1 MKTKSKNKKLRIALG
16 ICIPLIIIIAA
27 ALAVVM
33 KYGPTFGFYLVPPS
47 AERYGKDALATIGK
61 NGIYSESYEWKSTY
75 EECLKM
81 IENAESYEDTY
92 PAIKKALSVCGGK
105 HSMLMTKS
113 ESQDTTESYDEVL
126 PTVSLDGDIAIIKL
140 PDFLVTAEDFLV
152 TAEAGQKYAK
162 VAEDFI
168 HENRDKIKGVVLDL
182 RGNIGGDMGP
192 MATAVSSLLPDGE
205 LVYYHYRSYDI
216 PVTLKNGVVSNAGTG
231 GRSLYPEEKLNVPV
245 AILTDDMTASSG
257 EALTLCFRGLENT
270 RTFGAP
276 TAGYTS
282 VNMLYN
288 MYDGA
293 QMYLTVAFDKAR
305 TGEIFKET
313 PIEPDVAT
321 DSPLEAALE
330 WLRS

>member
-47 AERYGKDALATIGK
+47 AETYGKNALSTIDK
-61 NGIYSESYEWKSTY
+61 NGIFAGNDEWKSTY
-75 EECLKM
+75 NECLKM
-81 IENAESYEDTY
+81 IENAKSYDDTY
-92 PAIKKALSVCGGK
+92 DAIRKALSVGGGK

-140 PDFLVTAEDFLV
+140 PDFLG

-168 HENRDKIKGVVLDL
+168 HENRDKIKGVMLDL
-182 RGNIGGDMGP
+182 RGNTGGDMGP

-205 LVYYHYRSYDI
+205 LVYYHYRSYDV

-231 GRSLYPEEKLNVPV
+231 GKSLYPEEKLNVPV

-257 EALTLCFRGLENT
+257 EALTLCFRGLERT

-330 WLRS
+330 WLRG

>member
-1 MKTKSKNKKLRIALG
+1 MKSNKRKSRKLRIALG
-16 ICIPLIIIIAA
+16 ICIPLALIIAA
-27 ALAVVM
+27 ALAVVA
-33 KYGPTFGFYLVPPS
+33 KYGPDFGLYLVPPS

-61 NGIYSESYEWKSTY
+61 NGIYSGSDEWKSTY

-81 IENAESYEDTY
+81 IENAKSYEDTY

-113 ESQDTTESYDEVL
+113 ESQSTSDSYDEVL
-126 PTVSLDGDIAIIKL
+126 PTVSLNGDIAVIKL
-140 PDFLVTAEDFLV
+140 PDFLG
-152 TAEAGQKYAK
+152 TAEAGRKYAK

-168 HENRDKIKGVVLDL
+168 HENRDKINGVVLDL
-182 RGNIGGDMGP
+182 RGNTGGDMGP

-205 LVYYHYRSYDI
+205 LMYYHYRSYDV
-216 PVTLKNGVVSNAGTG
+216 PVTLKDGVISNAGTG
-231 GRSLYPEEKLNVPV
+231 GKSLYPDEKLKVPV
-245 AILTDDMTASSG
+245 AILTDGMTASSG
-257 EALTLCFRGLENT
+257 EALTLCFRGLENVK
-270 RTFGAP
+270 TFGAP

-282 VNMLYN
+282 VNMLYSL
-288 MYDGA
+288 YDGA

-313 PIEPDVAT
+313 SIEPDVAT

>member
-47 AERYGKDALATIGK
+47 AETYGKNALSTIDK
-61 NGIYSESYEWKSTY
+61 NGIFAGNDEWKSTY
-75 EECLKM
+75 NECLKM
-81 IENAESYEDTY
+81 IENAKNYDDTY
-92 PAIKKALSVCGGK
+92 DAIRKALSVGGGK

-140 PDFLVTAEDFLV
+140 PDFLG

-182 RGNIGGDMGP
+182 RGNTGGDMGP

-205 LVYYHYRSYDI
+205 LVYYHYRSYDV

-231 GRSLYPEEKLNVPV
+231 GKSLYPEEKLNVPV

-313 PIEPDVAT
+313 SIEPDVAT

-330 WLRS
+330 WLRG

>member
-27 ALAVVM
+27 VLAVVM

-47 AERYGKDALATIGK
+47 AETYGKNALSTIDK
-61 NGIYSESYEWKSTY
+61 NGIFAGNDEWKSTY
-75 EECLKM
+75 NECLKM
-81 IENAESYEDTY
+81 IENAKSYDNTY
-92 PAIKKALSVCGGK
+92 DAIRKALSVGGGK

-140 PDFLVTAEDFLV
+140 PDFLG

-162 VAEDFI
+162 IAEDFI

-182 RGNIGGDMGP
+182 RGNTGGDMGP

-205 LVYYHYRSYDI
+205 LVYYHYRSYDV

-231 GRSLYPEEKLNVPV
+231 GKSLYPEEKLNVPV

-257 EALTLCFRGLENT
+257 EALTLCFRGLERT

-313 PIEPDVAT
+313 SIEPDVAT

-330 WLRS
+330 WLRG

>member
-1 MKTKSKNKKLRIALG
+1 MKSNKRKSRKLRIALG
-16 ICIPLIIIIAA
+16 ICIPLALIIAA
-27 ALAVVM
+27 TLTVVA
-33 KYGPTFGFYLVPPS
+33 KYGPDFGLYLVPPS

-61 NGIYSESYEWKSTY
+61 NGIYSGSDEWKSTY

-113 ESQDTTESYDEVL
+113 ESQSTSDSYDEVL
-126 PTVSLDGDIAIIKL
+126 PTVSLNGDIAVIKL
-140 PDFLVTAEDFLV
+140 PDFLG
-152 TAEAGQKYAK
+152 TAEAGRKYAK

-182 RGNIGGDMGP
+182 RGNTGGDMGP

-205 LVYYHYRSYDI
+205 LMYYHYRSYDV
-216 PVTLKNGVVSNAGTG
+216 PVTLKDGVISNAGTG
-231 GRSLYPEEKLNVPV
+231 GKSLYPDEKLKVPV
-245 AILTDDMTASSG
+245 AILTDGMTASSG
-257 EALTLCFRGLENT
+257 EALTLCFRGLENVK
-270 RTFGAP
+270 TFGAP

-282 VNMLYN
+282 VNMLYSL
-288 MYDGA
+288 YDGA
-293 QMYLTVAFDKAR
+293 QLYLTVAFDKAR

-313 PIEPDVAT
+313 SIEPDVAT
-321 DSPLEAALE
+321 DFPLEAALE

>member
-33 KYGPTFGFYLVPPS
+33 KYGSTFGFYLVPPS
-47 AERYGKDALATIGK
+47 AETYGKNALSTIDK
-61 NGIYSESYEWKSTY
+61 NGIFAGNDEWKSTY
-75 EECLKM
+75 NECLKM
-81 IENAESYEDTY
+81 IENAKSYDDTY
-92 PAIKKALSVCGGK
+92 DAIRKALSVGGGK

-113 ESQDTTESYDEVL
+113 ESQNTTESYDEVL

-140 PDFLVTAEDFLV
+140 PDFLG

-162 VAEDFI
+162 VAEGFI

-182 RGNIGGDMGP
+182 RGNTGGDMGP

-205 LVYYHYRSYDI
+205 LVYYHYRSYDV

-231 GRSLYPEEKLNVPV
+231 GKSLYPEEKLNVPV

-313 PIEPDVAT
+313 SIEPDVAT

-330 WLRS
+330 WLRG

>member
-1 MKTKSKNKKLRIALG
+1 MKSNKRNNRKLRIALG
-16 ICIPLIIIIAA
+16 ICIPLALIIAA
-27 ALAVVM
+27 TLTVVA
-33 KYGPTFGFYLVPPS
+33 KYGPDFGLYLVPPS

-61 NGIYSESYEWKSTY
+61 SGIYSGSDEWKSTY

-105 HSMLMTKS
+105 HSILMTKS
-113 ESQDTTESYDEVL
+113 ESQSTSDSYDEVL
-126 PTVSLDGDIAIIKL
+126 PTVSLNGDIAVIKL
-140 PDFLVTAEDFLV
+140 PDFLG
-152 TAEAGQKYAK
+152 TAEAGRKYAK

-168 HENRDKIKGVVLDL
+168 HENRDKINGVVLDL
-182 RGNIGGDMGP
+182 RGNTGGDMGP

-205 LVYYHYRSYDI
+205 LMYYHYRSYDV
-216 PVTLKNGVVSNAGTG
+216 PVTLKDGVISNAGTG
-231 GRSLYPEEKLNVPV
+231 GKSLYPDEKLKVPV

-257 EALTLCFRGLENT
+257 EALTLCFRGLENVK
-270 RTFGAP
+270 TFGAP

-282 VNMLYN
+282 VNMLYSL
-288 MYDGA
+288 YDGA

-313 PIEPDVAT
+313 SIEPDVAT

>member
-1 MKTKSKNKKLRIALG
+1 MKSNKRKSRKLRIALG
-16 ICIPLIIIIAA
+16 ICIPLALIIAA
-27 ALAVVM
+27 TLTVVA
-33 KYGPTFGFYLVPPS
+33 KYGPDFGLYLVPPS

-61 NGIYSESYEWKSTY
+61 NGIYSGSDEWKSTY

-105 HSMLMTKS
+105 HSILMTKS
-113 ESQDTTESYDEVL
+113 ESQSTSDSYDEVL
-126 PTVSLDGDIAIIKL
+126 PTVSLNGDIAVIKL
-140 PDFLVTAEDFLV
+140 PDFLG
-152 TAEAGQKYAK
+152 TAEAGRKYAK

-168 HENRDKIKGVVLDL
+168 HENRDKINGVVLDL
-182 RGNIGGDMGP
+182 RGNTGGDMGP

-205 LVYYHYRSYDI
+205 LMYYHYRSYDV
-216 PVTLKNGVVSNAGTG
+216 PVTLKDGVISNAGTG
-231 GRSLYPEEKLNVPV
+231 GKSLYPDEKLKVPV
-245 AILTDDMTASSG
+245 AILTDGMTASSG
-257 EALTLCFRGLENT
+257 EALTLCFRGLENVK
-270 RTFGAP
+270 TFGAP

-282 VNMLYN
+282 VNMLYSL
-288 MYDGA
+288 YDGA

-313 PIEPDVAT
+313 SIEPDVAT

>member
-47 AERYGKDALATIGK
+47 AETYGKNALSTIDK
-61 NGIYSESYEWKSTY
+61 NGIFAGNDEWKNTY
-75 EECLKM
+75 NECLKM
-81 IENAESYEDTY
+81 IENAKSYDDTY
-92 PAIKKALSVCGGK
+92 DAIRKALSVGGGK

-140 PDFLVTAEDFLV
+140 PDFLG

-182 RGNIGGDMGP
+182 RGNTGGDMGP

-205 LVYYHYRSYDI
+205 LVYYHYRSYDV

-231 GRSLYPEEKLNVPV
+231 GKSLYPEEKLNVPV

-257 EALTLCFRGLENT
+257 EALTLCFRGLERT

-330 WLRS
+330 WLRG

>member
-1 MKTKSKNKKLRIALG
+1 MKSNKRKSRKLRIALG
-16 ICIPLIIIIAA
+16 ICIPLALIIAA
-27 ALAVVM
+27 ALTVVA
-33 KYGPTFGFYLVPPS
+33 KYGPDFGLYLVPPS
-47 AERYGKDALATIGK
+47 AERYGKDTLATIGK
-61 NGIYSESYEWKSTY
+61 NGIYSGSDEWKSTY

-81 IENAESYEDTY
+81 IENVESYEDTY

-113 ESQDTTESYDEVL
+113 ESQSTSDSYDEVL

-140 PDFLVTAEDFLV
+140 PDFLG
-152 TAEAGQKYAK
+152 TAEAGRKYAK

-182 RGNIGGDMGP
+182 RGNTGGDMGP

-205 LVYYHYRSYDI
+205 LMYYHYRSYDI

-231 GRSLYPEEKLNVPV
+231 GKSLYPDEKLKVPV
-245 AILTDDMTASSG
+245 AILTDGMTASSG

-282 VNMLYN
+282 VNMLYSL
-288 MYDGA
+288 YDGA

-313 PIEPDVAT
+313 SIEPDVAT
-321 DSPLEAALE
+321 DFPLEAALE

>member
-1 MKTKSKNKKLRIALG
+1 MKSNKRKSRKLRIALG
-16 ICIPLIIIIAA
+16 ICIPLALIIAA
-27 ALAVVM
+27 ALTVVA
-33 KYGPTFGFYLVPPS
+33 KYGPDFGLYLVPSS

-61 NGIYSESYEWKSTY
+61 NGIYSGSDEWKSTY

-92 PAIKKALSVCGGK
+92 PAIKKALSVGGGK

-113 ESQDTTESYDEVL
+113 ESQSTSDSYDEVL
-126 PTVSLDGDIAIIKL
+126 PTVSLNGDIAVIKL
-140 PDFLVTAEDFLV
+140 PDFLG
-152 TAEAGQKYAK
+152 TAEAGRKYAK

-168 HENRDKIKGVVLDL
+168 HENRDKVNGVVLDL
-182 RGNIGGDMGP
+182 RGNTGGDMGP
-192 MATAVSSLLPDGE
+192 MATAVSSLLPDDE
-205 LVYYHYRSYDI
+205 LMYYHYRSYDV
-216 PVTLKNGVVSNAGTG
+216 PVTLKDGVISNAGTG
-231 GRSLYPEEKLNVPV
+231 GKSLYPDEKLKVPV

-257 EALTLCFRGLENT
+257 EALTLCFRGLENVK
-270 RTFGAP
+270 TFGAP

-282 VNMLYN
+282 VNMLYSL
-288 MYDGA
+288 YDGA

-313 PIEPDVAT
+313 SIEPDVAT

>member
-61 NGIYSESYEWKSTY
+61 NGIYSGSDEWKSTY

-113 ESQDTTESYDEVL
+113 ESQSTSDSYDEVL
-126 PTVSLDGDIAIIKL
+126 PTVSLNGDIAVIKL
-140 PDFLVTAEDFLV
+140 PDFLG
-152 TAEAGQKYAK
+152 TAEAGRKYAK

-168 HENRDKIKGVVLDL
+168 HENRDKINGVVLDL
-182 RGNIGGDMGP
+182 RGNTGGDMGP

-205 LVYYHYRSYDI
+205 LMYYHYRSYDV
-216 PVTLKNGVVSNAGTG
+216 PVTLKDGVISNAGTG
-231 GRSLYPEEKLNVPV
+231 GKSLYPDEKLKVPV

-257 EALTLCFRGLENT
+257 EALTLCFRGLENVK
-270 RTFGAP
+270 TFGAP

-282 VNMLYN
+282 VNMLYSL
-288 MYDGA
+288 YDGA

-313 PIEPDVAT
+313 SIEPDVAT

>member
-47 AERYGKDALATIGK
+47 AETYGKNALSTIDK
-61 NGIYSESYEWKSTY
+61 NGIFAGNDEWKNTY
-75 EECLKM
+75 NECLKM
-81 IENAESYEDTY
+81 IENAKSYDDTY
-92 PAIKKALSVCGGK
+92 DAIRKALSVGGGK

-140 PDFLVTAEDFLV
+140 PDFLG

-182 RGNIGGDMGP
+182 RGNTGGDMGP

-205 LVYYHYRSYDI
+205 LVDYHYRSYDV

-231 GRSLYPEEKLNVPV
+231 GKSLYPDEKLNVPV

-313 PIEPDVAT
+313 SIEPDVAT

-330 WLRS
+330 WLRG

>member
-1 MKTKSKNKKLRIALG
+1 MKSNKRKSRKLRIALG
-16 ICIPLIIIIAA
+16 ICIPLALIIAA
-27 ALAVVM
+27 ALTVFA
-33 KYGPTFGFYLVPPS
+33 KYGPDFGLYLVPPS

-61 NGIYSESYEWKSTY
+61 NGIYSGSDEWKSTY

-113 ESQDTTESYDEVL
+113 ESQSTSDSYDEVL
-126 PTVSLDGDIAIIKL
+126 PTVSLNGDIAVIKL
-140 PDFLVTAEDFLV
+140 PDFLG
-152 TAEAGQKYAK
+152 TAEAGRKYAK

-182 RGNIGGDMGP
+182 RGNTGGDMGP

-205 LVYYHYRSYDI
+205 LMYYHYHSYDV
-216 PVTLKNGVVSNAGTG
+216 PVTLKDGVISNAGTG
-231 GRSLYPEEKLNVPV
+231 GKSLYPDEKLKVPV
-245 AILTDDMTASSG
+245 AILTDGMTASSG
-257 EALTLCFRGLENT
+257 EALTLCFRGLENVK
-270 RTFGAP
+270 TFGAP
-276 TAGYTS
+276 TTGYTS
-282 VNMLYN
+282 VNMLYSL
-288 MYDGA
+288 YDGA

-305 TGEIFKET
+305 TGEVFEET
-313 PIEPDVAT
+313 RIEPDVVT

>member
-47 AERYGKDALATIGK
+47 AETYGKNALSTIDK
-61 NGIYSESYEWKSTY
+61 NGIFAGNDEWKSTY
-75 EECLKM
+75 NECLKM
-81 IENAESYEDTY
+81 IENAKSYDDTY
-92 PAIKKALSVCGGK
+92 DAIRKALSVGGGK

-140 PDFLVTAEDFLV
+140 PDFLG

-182 RGNIGGDMGP
+182 RGNTGGDMGP

-205 LVYYHYRSYDI
+205 LVYYHYRSYDV

-231 GRSLYPEEKLNVPV
+231 GKSLYPDEKLNVPV
-245 AILTDDMTASSG
+245 AILTADMTASSG

-313 PIEPDVAT
+313 SIEPDVAT

-330 WLRS
+330 WLRG

>member
-1 MKTKSKNKKLRIALG
+1 MKSNKRKSRKLRIALG
-16 ICIPLIIIIAA
+16 ICIPLALIIAA
-27 ALAVVM
+27 ALTVVA
-33 KYGPTFGFYLVPPS
+33 KYGPDFGLYLVPPS

-61 NGIYSESYEWKSTY
+61 NGIYSGSDEWKSTY

-81 IENAESYEDTY
+81 LENAESYEDTY
-92 PAIKKALSVCGGK
+92 PAIKKALSVGGGK

-113 ESQDTTESYDEVL
+113 ESQSTSDSYDEVL
-126 PTVSLDGDIAIIKL
+126 PTVSLNGDIAVIKL
-140 PDFLVTAEDFLV
+140 PDFLG
-152 TAEAGQKYAK
+152 TAEAGRKYAK

-168 HENRDKIKGVVLDL
+168 HENRDKVNGVVLDL
-182 RGNIGGDMGP
+182 RGNTGGDMGP

-205 LVYYHYRSYDI
+205 LMYYHYRSYDV
-216 PVTLKNGVVSNAGTG
+216 PVTLKDGVISNAGTG
-231 GRSLYPEEKLNVPV
+231 GKSLYPDEKLKVPV

-293 QMYLTVAFDKAR
+293 QLYLTVAFDKAR

-313 PIEPDVAT
+313 SIEPDVAT

>member
-47 AERYGKDALATIGK
+47 AETYGKNALSIIDK
-61 NGIYSESYEWKSTY
+61 NGIFAGNDEWKSTY
-75 EECLKM
+75 NECLKM
-81 IENAESYEDTY
+81 IENAKSYDNTY
-92 PAIKKALSVCGGK
+92 DAIRKALSVGGGK

-126 PTVSLDGDIAIIKL
+126 PTVSLDSDIAIIKL
-140 PDFLVTAEDFLV
+140 PDFLG

-182 RGNIGGDMGP
+182 RGNTGGDMGP

-205 LVYYHYRSYDI
+205 LFYYHYRRYDV

-231 GRSLYPEEKLNVPV
+231 GKSLYPEEKLNVPV

>member
-1 MKTKSKNKKLRIALG
+1 MKSNKRKSRKLRIALG
-16 ICIPLIIIIAA
+16 ICIPLALIIAA
-27 ALAVVM
+27 ALTVFA
-33 KYGPTFGFYLVPPS
+33 KYGPDFGLYLVPPS

-61 NGIYSESYEWKSTY
+61 NGIYSGSDEWKSTY

-113 ESQDTTESYDEVL
+113 ESQSTSDSYDEVL
-126 PTVSLDGDIAIIKL
+126 PTVSLNGDIAVIKL
-140 PDFLVTAEDFLV
+140 PDFLG
-152 TAEAGQKYAK
+152 TAEAGRKYAK

-168 HENRDKIKGVVLDL
+168 HENRDKINGVVLDL
-182 RGNIGGDMGP
+182 RGNTGGDMGP

-205 LVYYHYRSYDI
+205 LMYYHYRSYDV
-216 PVTLKNGVVSNAGTG
+216 PVTLKDGVISNAGTG
-231 GRSLYPEEKLNVPV
+231 GKSLYPDEKLKVPV
-245 AILTDDMTASSG
+245 AILTDGMTASSG
-257 EALTLCFRGLENT
+257 EALTLCFRGLENVK
-270 RTFGAP
+270 TFGAP

-282 VNMLYN
+282 VNMLYSL
-288 MYDGA
+288 YDGA
-293 QMYLTVAFDKAR
+293 QLYLTVAFDKAC

-313 PIEPDVAT
+313 SIEPDVAT

>member
-1 MKTKSKNKKLRIALG
+1 MKSNKRKSRKLRIALG
-16 ICIPLIIIIAA
+16 ICIPLALIIAA
-27 ALAVVM
+27 TLTVFA
-33 KYGPTFGFYLVPPS
+33 KYGPDFGLYLVPPS

-61 NGIYSESYEWKSTY
+61 NGIYSGSDEWKSTY

-113 ESQDTTESYDEVL
+113 ESQSTSDSYDEVL
-126 PTVSLDGDIAIIKL
+126 PTVSLNGDIAVIKL
-140 PDFLVTAEDFLV
+140 PDFLG
-152 TAEAGQKYAK
+152 TAEAGRKYAK

-182 RGNIGGDMGP
+182 RGNTGGDMGP

-205 LVYYHYRSYDI
+205 LMYYHYRSYDV
-216 PVTLKNGVVSNAGTG
+216 PVTLKDGVISNAGTG
-231 GRSLYPEEKLNVPV
+231 GKSLYPDEKLKVPV
-245 AILTDDMTASSG
+245 AILTDGMTASSG
-257 EALTLCFRGLENT
+257 EALTLCFRGLENVK
-270 RTFGAP
+270 TFGTP

-282 VNMLYN
+282 VNMLYSL
-288 MYDGA
+288 YDGA

-313 PIEPDVAT
+313 SIEPDVAT

>member
-1 MKTKSKNKKLRIALG
+1 MKSNKRKSRKLRIALG
-16 ICIPLIIIIAA
+16 ICIPLALIIAA
-27 ALAVVM
+27 ALTVVA
-33 KYGPTFGFYLVPPS
+33 KYGPDFGLYLVPPS

-61 NGIYSESYEWKSTY
+61 NGIYSGSDEWKRTY

-105 HSMLMTKS
+105 HSILMTKS
-113 ESQDTTESYDEVL
+113 ESQSTSDSYDEVL
-126 PTVSLDGDIAIIKL
+126 PTVSLNGDIAVIKL
-140 PDFLVTAEDFLV
+140 PDFLG
-152 TAEAGQKYAK
+152 TAEAGRKYAK

-168 HENRDKIKGVVLDL
+168 HENRDKINGVVLDL
-182 RGNIGGDMGP
+182 RGNTGGDMGP

-205 LVYYHYRSYDI
+205 LMYYHYRSYDV
-216 PVTLKNGVVSNAGTG
+216 PVTLKDGVISNAGTG
-231 GRSLYPEEKLNVPV
+231 GKSLYPDEKLKVPV

-257 EALTLCFRGLENT
+257 EALTLCFRGLENVK
-270 RTFGAP
+270 TFGAP

-282 VNMLYN
+282 VNMLYSL
-288 MYDGA
+288 YDGA

-313 PIEPDVAT
+313 SIEPDVAT

>member
-47 AERYGKDALATIGK
+47 AETYGKNALSTIDK
-61 NGIYSESYEWKSTY
+61 NGIFAGNDEWKSTY
-75 EECLKM
+75 NECLKM
-81 IENAESYEDTY
+81 IENAKSYDDTY
-92 PAIKKALSVCGGK
+92 DAIRKALSVGGGK

-140 PDFLVTAEDFLV
+140 PDFLG

-182 RGNIGGDMGP
+182 RGNTGGDMGP

-205 LVYYHYRSYDI
+205 LVYYHYRSYDV

-231 GRSLYPEEKLNVPV
+231 GKSLYPEEKLNVPV

-313 PIEPDVAT
+313 SIEPDVAT
-321 DSPLEAALE
+321 DSPLDAALE
-330 WLRS
+330 WLRG

>member
-1 MKTKSKNKKLRIALG
+1 MKSNKRNNRKLRIALG
-16 ICIPLIIIIAA
+16 ICIPLALIIAA
-27 ALAVVM
+27 TLTVVA
-33 KYGPTFGFYLVPPS
+33 KYGPDFGLYLVPPS

-61 NGIYSESYEWKSTY
+61 NGIYSGSDEWKSTY

-105 HSMLMTKS
+105 HSILMTKS
-113 ESQDTTESYDEVL
+113 ESQSTSDSYDEVL
-126 PTVSLDGDIAIIKL
+126 PTVSLNGDIAVIKL
-140 PDFLVTAEDFLV
+140 PDFLG
-152 TAEAGQKYAK
+152 TAEAGRKYAK

-168 HENRDKIKGVVLDL
+168 HENRDKINGVVLDL
-182 RGNIGGDMGP
+182 RGNTGGDMGP

-205 LVYYHYRSYDI
+205 LMYYHYRSYDV
-216 PVTLKNGVVSNAGTG
+216 PVTLKDGVISNAGTG
-231 GRSLYPEEKLNVPV
+231 GKSLYPDEKLKVPV

-257 EALTLCFRGLENT
+257 EALTLCFRGLENVK
-270 RTFGAP
+270 TFGAP

-282 VNMLYN
+282 VNMLYSL
-288 MYDGA
+288 YDGA

-313 PIEPDVAT
+313 SIEPDVAT
-321 DSPLEAALE
+321 DSPLEATLE

>member
-1 MKTKSKNKKLRIALG
+1 MKSNKRKNRKLRIALG
-16 ICIPLIIIIAA
+16 ICIPLALIIAA
-27 ALAVVM
+27 TLTVVA
-33 KYGPTFGFYLVPPS
+33 KYGPDFGLYLVPPS

-61 NGIYSESYEWKSTY
+61 NGIYSGIDEWKSTY
-75 EECLKM
+75 EECLEM

-113 ESQDTTESYDEVL
+113 ESQSTSDSYDEVL
-126 PTVSLDGDIAIIKL
+126 PTVSLNGDIAVIKL
-140 PDFLVTAEDFLV
+140 PDFLG
-152 TAEAGQKYAK
+152 TAEAGRKYAK

-182 RGNIGGDMGP
+182 RGNTGGDMGP

-205 LVYYHYRSYDI
+205 LMYYHYRSYDV
-216 PVTLKNGVVSNAGTG
+216 PVTLKDGVISNAGTG
-231 GRSLYPEEKLNVPV
+231 GKSLYPDEKLKVPV

-257 EALTLCFRGLENT
+257 EALTLCFRGLENVK
-270 RTFGAP
+270 TFGAP

-282 VNMLYN
+282 VNMLYSL
-288 MYDGA
+288 YDGA
-293 QMYLTVAFDKAR
+293 QLYLTVAFDKAR

-313 PIEPDVAT
+313 SIEPDVAT

>member
-47 AERYGKDALATIGK
+47 AETYGKNALSTIDK
-61 NGIYSESYEWKSTY
+61 NGIFAGNDEWKSTY
-75 EECLKM
+75 NECLKM
-81 IENAESYEDTY
+81 IENAKSYDNTY
-92 PAIKKALSVCGGK
+92 DAIRKALSVGGGK

-140 PDFLVTAEDFLV
+140 PDFLG

-182 RGNIGGDMGP
+182 RGNTGGDMGP

-205 LVYYHYRSYDI
+205 LVYYHYRSYDV

-231 GRSLYPEEKLNVPV
+231 GKSLYPDEKLNVPV

-257 EALTLCFRGLENT
+257 EALTLCFRGLERT

-313 PIEPDVAT
+313 SIEPDVAT

-330 WLRS
+330 WLRG

>member
-47 AERYGKDALATIGK
+47 AETYGKNALSTIDK
-61 NGIYSESYEWKSTY
+61 NGIFAGNDEWKSTY
-75 EECLKM
+75 NECLKM
-81 IENAESYEDTY
+81 IENAKSYDNTY
-92 PAIKKALSVCGGK
+92 DAIRKALSVGGGK

-140 PDFLVTAEDFLV
+140 PDFLG

-182 RGNIGGDMGP
+182 RGNTGGDMGP

-231 GRSLYPEEKLNVPV
+231 GKSLYPEEKLNVPV

-313 PIEPDVAT
+313 SIEPDVAT

>member
-61 NGIYSESYEWKSTY
+61 NGIYSESDEWKSTY

-105 HSMLMTKS
+105 HSMFMTKS

-140 PDFLVTAEDFLV
+140 PDFLVTAEDFLG

-168 HENRDKIKGVVLDL
+168 HENRDK
-182 RGNIGGDMGP
+182 
-192 MATAVSSLLPDGE
+192 
-205 LVYYHYRSYDI
+205 
-216 PVTLKNGVVSNAGTG
+216 
-231 GRSLYPEEKLNVPV
+231 
-245 AILTDDMTASSG
+245 
-257 EALTLCFRGLENT
+257 
-270 RTFGAP
+270 
-276 TAGYTS
+276 
-282 VNMLYN
+282 
-288 MYDGA
+288 
-293 QMYLTVAFDKAR
+293 
-305 TGEIFKET
+305 
-313 PIEPDVAT
+313 
-321 DSPLEAALE
+321 
-330 WLRS
+330 

>member
-1 MKTKSKNKKLRIALG
+1 
-16 ICIPLIIIIAA
+16 
-27 ALAVVM
+27 
-33 KYGPTFGFYLVPPS
+33 
-47 AERYGKDALATIGK
+47 
-61 NGIYSESYEWKSTY
+61 
-75 EECLKM
+75 M

-113 ESQDTTESYDEVL
+113 ESQSTSDSYDEVL
-126 PTVSLDGDIAIIKL
+126 PTVSLNGDIAVIKL
-140 PDFLVTAEDFLV
+140 PDFLG
-152 TAEAGQKYAK
+152 TAEAGRKYAK

-182 RGNIGGDMGP
+182 RGNTGGDMGP

-205 LVYYHYRSYDI
+205 LMYYHYRSYDV
-216 PVTLKNGVVSNAGTG
+216 PVTLKDGVISNAGTG
-231 GRSLYPEEKLNVPV
+231 GKSLYPDEKLKVPV
-245 AILTDDMTASSG
+245 AILTDGMTASSG
-257 EALTLCFRGLENT
+257 EALTLCFRGLENVK
-270 RTFGAP
+270 TFGTP

-282 VNMLYN
+282 VNMLYSL
-288 MYDGA
+288 YDGA

-313 PIEPDVAT
+313 SIEPDVAT

>member
-16 ICIPLIIIIAA
+16 ICIPFIIIIAA

-33 KYGPTFGFYLVPPS
+33 KYGPTFGFYLIPPS
-47 AERYGKDALATIGK
+47 AETYGKNALSTIDK
-61 NGIYSESYEWKSTY
+61 NGIFAGNDEWKSTY
-75 EECLKM
+75 NECLKM
-81 IENAESYEDTY
+81 IENAKSYDNTY
-92 PAIKKALSVCGGK
+92 DAIRKALSVGGGK

-140 PDFLVTAEDFLV
+140 PDFLG

-182 RGNIGGDMGP
+182 RGNTGGDMGP

-205 LVYYHYRSYDI
+205 LVYYHYRSYDV

-231 GRSLYPEEKLNVPV
+231 GKSLYPDEKLNVPV

-257 EALTLCFRGLENT
+257 EALALCFRGLENT

>member
-1 MKTKSKNKKLRIALG
+1 MKSNKRKSRKLRIALG
-16 ICIPLIIIIAA
+16 ICIPLALIIAA
-27 ALAVVM
+27 ALTVVA
-33 KYGPTFGFYLVPPS
+33 KYGPDFGLYLVPPS

-61 NGIYSESYEWKSTY
+61 NGIYSGSDEWKSTY

-113 ESQDTTESYDEVL
+113 ESQSTSDSYDEVL
-126 PTVSLDGDIAIIKL
+126 PTVSLNGDIAVIKL
-140 PDFLVTAEDFLV
+140 PDFLG
-152 TAEAGQKYAK
+152 TAEAGRKYAK

-182 RGNIGGDMGP
+182 RGNTGGDMGP

-205 LVYYHYRSYDI
+205 LMYYHYRSYDVS
-216 PVTLKNGVVSNAGTG
+216 VTLKDGVISNAGTG
-231 GRSLYPEEKLNVPV
+231 GKSLYPEEKLNVPV
-245 AILTDDMTASSG
+245 AILTDGMTASSG

-282 VNMLYN
+282 VNMLYSL
-288 MYDGA
+288 YDGA

-313 PIEPDVAT
+313 SIEPDVAT

>member
-1 MKTKSKNKKLRIALG
+1 MKSNKRKSRKLRIALG
-16 ICIPLIIIIAA
+16 ICIPLALIIAV
-27 ALAVVM
+27 ALTVVA
-33 KYGPTFGFYLVPPS
+33 KYGPDFGLYLVPPS
-47 AERYGKDALATIGK
+47 AEHYGKDALATIGK
-61 NGIYSESYEWKSTY
+61 NGIYSGSDEWKSTY

-92 PAIKKALSVCGGK
+92 PAIKKALSVGGGK

-113 ESQDTTESYDEVL
+113 ESQSTSDSYDVVL
-126 PTVSLDGDIAIIKL
+126 PTVSLNGDIAVIKL
-140 PDFLVTAEDFLV
+140 PDFLG
-152 TAEAGQKYAK
+152 TAEAGRKYAK

-182 RGNIGGDMGP
+182 CGNTGGDMGP

-205 LVYYHYRSYDI
+205 LMYYHYRSYDV
-216 PVTLKNGVVSNAGTG
+216 PVTLKDGVISNAGTG
-231 GRSLYPEEKLNVPV
+231 GKSLYPDEKLNVPV
-245 AILTDDMTASSG
+245 AILTDGMTASSG

-282 VNMLYN
+282 VNMLYSL
-288 MYDGA
+288 YDGA
-293 QMYLTVAFDKAR
+293 QMYLTVAFDKTR

-313 PIEPDVAT
+313 SIEPDVAT

>member
-47 AERYGKDALATIGK
+47 AETYGKNALSTIDK
-61 NGIYSESYEWKSTY
+61 NGIFAGNDEWKNTY
-75 EECLKM
+75 NECLKM
-81 IENAESYEDTY
+81 IENAKSYDDTY
-92 PAIKKALSVCGGK
+92 DAIRKALSVGGGK

-140 PDFLVTAEDFLV
+140 PDFLG

-182 RGNIGGDMGP
+182 RGNTGGDMGP

-205 LVYYHYRSYDI
+205 LVYYHYRSYDV

-231 GRSLYPEEKLNVPV
+231 GKSLYPDEKLNVPV

-313 PIEPDVAT
+313 SIEPDVAT

-330 WLRS
+330 WLRG

>member
-47 AERYGKDALATIGK
+47 AETYGKNALSTIDK
-61 NGIYSESYEWKSTY
+61 NGIFAGNDEWKSTY
-75 EECLKM
+75 NECLKM
-81 IENAESYEDTY
+81 IENAKSYDDTY
-92 PAIKKALSVCGGK
+92 DAIRKALSVGGGK

-126 PTVSLDGDIAIIKL
+126 PTVSIDGNIAIIKL
-140 PDFLVTAEDFLV
+140 PDFLG

-182 RGNIGGDMGP
+182 RGNTGGDMGP

-205 LVYYHYRSYDI
+205 LVYYHYRSYDV

-231 GRSLYPEEKLNVPV
+231 GKSLYPEEKLNVPV

-313 PIEPDVAT
+313 SIEPDVAT

>member
-1 MKTKSKNKKLRIALG
+1 MKSNKRKSRKLRIALG
-16 ICIPLIIIIAA
+16 ICIPLALIIAA
-27 ALAVVM
+27 TLTVFA
-33 KYGPTFGFYLVPPS
+33 KYGPDFGLYLVPPS

-61 NGIYSESYEWKSTY
+61 NGIYSGSDEWKSTY

-113 ESQDTTESYDEVL
+113 ESQSTSDSYDEVL
-126 PTVSLDGDIAIIKL
+126 PTVSLNGDIAVIKL
-140 PDFLVTAEDFLV
+140 PDFLG
-152 TAEAGQKYAK
+152 TAEAGRKYAK

-182 RGNIGGDMGP
+182 RGNTGGDMGP

-205 LVYYHYRSYDI
+205 LMYYHYRSYDV
-216 PVTLKNGVVSNAGTG
+216 PVTLKDGVISNAGTG
-231 GRSLYPEEKLNVPV
+231 GKSLYPDEKLKVPV
-245 AILTDDMTASSG
+245 AILTDGMTASSG
-257 EALTLCFRGLENT
+257 EALTLCFRGLENVK
-270 RTFGAP
+270 TFGAP

-282 VNMLYN
+282 VNMLYSL
-288 MYDGA
+288 YDGA

-305 TGEIFKET
+305 TGEVFEET
-313 PIEPDVAT
+313 RIVPDVVT
-321 DSPLEAALE
+321 DSPLKAALE
-330 WLRS
+330 WLGG

>member
-1 MKTKSKNKKLRIALG
+1 MKSNKRKSRKLRIALG
-16 ICIPLIIIIAA
+16 ICIPLALIIAA
-27 ALAVVM
+27 ALTVFA
-33 KYGPTFGFYLVPPS
+33 KYGPDFGLYLVPPS

-61 NGIYSESYEWKSTY
+61 NGIYSGSDEWKSTY

-113 ESQDTTESYDEVL
+113 ESQSTSDSYDEVL
-126 PTVSLDGDIAIIKL
+126 PTVSLNGDIAVIKL
-140 PDFLVTAEDFLV
+140 PDFLG
-152 TAEAGQKYAK
+152 TAEAGRKYAK

-182 RGNIGGDMGP
+182 RGNTGGDMGP

-205 LVYYHYRSYDI
+205 LMYYHYRSYDV
-216 PVTLKNGVVSNAGTG
+216 PVTLKDGVISNAGTG
-231 GRSLYPEEKLNVPV
+231 GKSLYPDEKLKVPV
-245 AILTDDMTASSG
+245 AILTDGMTASSG
-257 EALTLCFRGLENT
+257 EALTLCFRGLENVK
-270 RTFGAP
+270 TFGTP

-282 VNMLYN
+282 VNMLYSL
-288 MYDGA
+288 YDGA

-313 PIEPDVAT
+313 SIEPDVAT

>member
-1 MKTKSKNKKLRIALG
+1 MKSNKRKSRKLRIALG
-16 ICIPLIIIIAA
+16 ICIPLALIIAA
-27 ALAVVM
+27 TLTVVA
-33 KYGPTFGFYLVPPS
+33 KYGPDFGLYLVPPS

-61 NGIYSESYEWKSTY
+61 NGIYSGSDEWKSTY

-105 HSMLMTKS
+105 HSILMTKS
-113 ESQDTTESYDEVL
+113 ESQSTSDSYDEVL
-126 PTVSLDGDIAIIKL
+126 PTVSLNGDIAVIKL
-140 PDFLVTAEDFLV
+140 PDFLG
-152 TAEAGQKYAK
+152 TAEAGRKYAK

-182 RGNIGGDMGP
+182 RGNTGGDMGP

-205 LVYYHYRSYDI
+205 LMYYHYRSYDV
-216 PVTLKNGVVSNAGTG
+216 PVTLKDGVINNAGTG
-231 GRSLYPEEKLNVPV
+231 GKSLYPDEKLNVPV
-245 AILTDDMTASSG
+245 AILTDGMTASSG
-257 EALTLCFRGLENT
+257 EALTLCFRGLENVK
-270 RTFGAP
+270 TFGAP

-282 VNMLYN
+282 VNMLYSL
-288 MYDGA
+288 YDGA
-293 QMYLTVAFDKAR
+293 QLYLTVAFDKAR
-305 TGEIFKET
+305 TGEVFEET

-330 WLRS
+330 WLGG

>member
-1 MKTKSKNKKLRIALG
+1 MKSNKRKSRKLRIALG
-16 ICIPLIIIIAA
+16 ICIPLALIIAA
-27 ALAVVM
+27 ALTVVA
-33 KYGPTFGFYLVPPS
+33 KYGPDFGLYLVPPS

-61 NGIYSESYEWKSTY
+61 NGIYSGSDEWKSTY

-92 PAIKKALSVCGGK
+92 PAVKKALSVGGGK

-140 PDFLVTAEDFLV
+140 PDFLG
-152 TAEAGQKYAK
+152 TAEAGRKYAK

-168 HENRDKIKGVVLDL
+168 HENRDKINGVVLDL
-182 RGNIGGDMGP
+182 RGNTGGDMGP

-205 LVYYHYRSYDI
+205 LMYYHYRSYDV
-216 PVTLKNGVVSNAGTG
+216 PVTLKDGVISNAGTG
-231 GRSLYPEEKLNVPV
+231 GKSLYPDEKLKGPV

-257 EALTLCFRGLENT
+257 EALTLCFRGLENVK
-270 RTFGAP
+270 TFGAP

-282 VNMLYN
+282 VNMLYSL
-288 MYDGA
+288 YDGA

-313 PIEPDVAT
+313 SIEPDVAT

>member
-1 MKTKSKNKKLRIALG
+1 MKSNKRKSRKLRIALG
-16 ICIPLIIIIAA
+16 ICIPLALIIAA
-27 ALAVVM
+27 ALTIVA
-33 KYGPTFGFYLVPPS
+33 KYGPDFGLYLVPPS

-61 NGIYSESYEWKSTY
+61 NGIYSGSDEWKSTY
-75 EECLKM
+75 EECLKT

-92 PAIKKALSVCGGK
+92 PAIKKALSVGGGK

-126 PTVSLDGDIAIIKL
+126 PTVSLNGDIAVIKL
-140 PDFLVTAEDFLV
+140 PDFLG
-152 TAEAGQKYAK
+152 TAEAGRKYAK

-168 HENRDKIKGVVLDL
+168 HENRDKINGVVLDL
-182 RGNIGGDMGP
+182 RGNTGGDMGP

-205 LVYYHYRSYDI
+205 LMYYHYRSYDV
-216 PVTLKNGVVSNAGTG
+216 PVTLKDGVISNAGTG
-231 GRSLYPEEKLNVPV
+231 GKSLYPDEKLKVPV

-282 VNMLYN
+282 VNMLYSL
-288 MYDGA
+288 YDGA
-293 QMYLTVAFDKAR
+293 QMYLTVAFDKTR